1 VIEELERLKRR
12 LEREIKARKQ
22 AETTLEIKSRELY
35 NSNEALQQMNNELEM
50 QVSFRSSA
58 LITSE
63 TRYRQLVENATDI
76 IFNISKEG
84 RFTFINK
91 LGINAL
97 GYREEEVIGALFVH
111 FIPSNYMEYVTSH
124 YTKVLEQALEKDYFE
139 FPVLKKSGEIL
150 WVGQNFNRVIAA
162 DGVVYYSSI
171 TRDINQRKRTEIELE
186 KSQKALEKSE
196 VKYRSIIENMELG
209 LLEVDTKG
217 VIIRVYNRFNE
228 MTGYSGNEL
237 VGKSAIEELAVP
249 SSEATAL
256 EQIAARNRG
265 VSGVYEI
272 EIRKKNG
279 STIWV
284 MVSGAPFYNE
294 KGEVLGS
301 IGIHYNITERKR
313 LEADLENAKKK
324 AEDAQRAGEFFLA
337 SMSHEIR
344 TPLNAIIG
352 MSHLLEETPLKSD
365 QEEYLKIMQSSADLL
380 KYLISDILDISKID
394 SANFDLILIPLNIE
408 EVCSEIIKTFRYK
421 NINPQTSWFF
431 TLENSIEYCLLA
443 DRNRL
448 TQVLINLLAN
458 SEKFTV
464 KGSIQLKVSTEQI
477 SSDLAAVTFE
487 VIDTG
492 IGIPSENL
500 LQIFDP
506 FKQAN
511 TAITQQYGGT
521 GLGLPISEKLV
532 QLMGGDLRVESREGE
547 GSKFSFT
554 LKLTIDK
561 TLNVNSVKS
570 TKKSERIPNGKG
582 KRILIVEDNQMNV
595 KYVSVLLQKWGFDY
609 DVAYNGKEAI
619 EAFKTGVVYDL
630 ILMDVQMPLMDGLTA
645 TKAIR
650 KLEHGKTIPLIL
662 LTASSYI
669 SRREIALNEGITDFL
684 SKPFSPTDFFYKL
697 NTYFS
702 FPQIQQANTND
713 FQYCSKLDGSYLE
726 AAYGSAY
733 IHALEMMELFVK
745 MIPDSI
751 LILNKEVE
759 EGDTIAIRATVHRLN
774 PTFSMVGLSS
784 LTELARKIELHAEE
798 KELLA
803 VKLEVALLIEAINNN
818 IHYIRTEI
826 KRLKTHLNI

>member
-22 AETTLEIKSRELY
+22 AETTLEIKSLELY

-249 SSEATAL
+249 SFEGLAL
-256 EQIAARNRG
+256 EKIEERHRGAA
-265 VSGVYEI
+265 GVYEI
-272 EIRKKNG
+272 QIRKKDG
-279 STIWV
+279 SNIWV

-301 IGIHYNITERKR
+301 IGIHYNITGRKR
-313 LEADLENAKKK
+313 LEADLENAKKT
-324 AEDAQRAGEFFLA
+324 AEDAQRAEKFFLA

-352 MSHLLEETPLKSD
+352 MSHLLEETPLRSD

-431 TLENSIEYCLLA
+431 TIENSLDYCVIA
-443 DRNRL
+443 DRHRL

-477 SSDLAAVTFE
+477 SSDMAAVTFE

-492 IGIPSENL
+492 IGVSSKNL
-500 LQIFDP
+500 LHIFDH

-511 TAITQQYGGT
+511 NTITQEYGGT
-521 GLGLPISEKLV
+521 GLGLSISEKLV
-532 QLMGGDLRVESREGE
+532 RLMGGDLKVESREGE

-554 LKLTIDK
+554 LKLKVDK
-561 TLNVNSVKS
+561 TLPATPVKS
-570 TKKSERIPNGKG
+570 TKQPERILNGKG
-582 KRILIVEDNQMNV
+582 KRILIVEDNQMNI
-595 KYVSVLLQKWGFDY
+595 KYVSILLQKWGFDY

-619 EAFKTGVVYDL
+619 EAFKKGVYDL
-630 ILMDVQMPLMDGLTA
+630 VLMDLQMPLMDGLTA

-650 KLEHGKTIPLIL
+650 NLKHGKTIPLIL
-662 LTASSYI
+662 LTASSFI
-669 SRREIALNEGITDFL
+669 SKRETALTEGITDFL
-684 SKPFSPTDFFYKL
+684 SKPFSPNDFFNTLK
-697 NTYFS
+697 TYFS
-702 FPQIQQANTND
+702 FPQVQMENSD
-713 FQYCSKLDGSYLE
+713 EFQYCSKLDGPYLI

-733 IHALEMMELFVK
+733 SHALEMMELFVK
-745 MIPDSI
+745 TIPEAI

-759 EGDTIAIRATVHRLN
+759 EGDTIAIRATVHRIN

-784 LTELARKIELHAEE
+784 ISEMARNIELHAQQ
-798 KELLA
+798 KELLK
-803 VKLEVALLIEAINNN
+803 VKIEVAHLIDAINNN
-818 IHYIRTEI
+818 MQYIQSEI
-826 KRLKTHLNI
+826 ERLKTHLSK